1 MTQLDPLTGT
11 AATATGD
18 PADPVTTS
26 TRRRRR
32 TSVFWLASPLL
43 AIAVAVVVLPWTGL
57 LPDSGQD
64 LGNTLAP
71 PVFLPDGSWA
81 HPLGTDKLG
90 QDVLARLVEGGRLTL
105 LIGVVGAIVSI
116 GPGTLVGVLAGYCRG
131 WVDVV
136 ISRLIDAQLAL
147 PFILIALAIIAN
159 RGASLPVLFVVLAL
173 TGWAPCARVS
183 RSVAMSV
190 RERQFVLG
198 LRAAGASEV
207 RIVLRHVVP
216 NLAGTVV
223 ALGTLQVGTA
233 ILVESAL
240 SFLGLGIGPDS
251 VSWGAMLSAGQ
262 DVLTSAWW
270 VAAFPGVAITV
281 VVLLV
286 NLLGDALLT
295 HHDPRK
301 RRR

>member
-1 MTQLDPLTGT
+1 MSQLDSKIATVT
-11 AATATGD
+11 ASEPMARA
-18 PADPVTTS
+18 P
-26 TRRRRR
+26 RRRR
-32 TSVFWLASPLL
+32 TSVFWLALPLGV
-43 AIAVAVVVLPWTGL
+43 IAVLVVFLPMTGL
-57 LPDSGQD
+57 LHDPGQTD

-71 PVFLPDGSWA
+71 PGFLSGGSWS

-90 QDVLARLVEGGRLTL
+90 QDVLAQLVEGGRLTL
-105 LIGVVGAIVSI
+105 FIGLVGALVSI
-116 GPGTLVGVLAGYCRG
+116 GPGTLMGVLAGYFRG

-159 RGASLPVLFVVLAL
+159 RGSSLPILFLVLAL
-173 TGWAPCARVS
+173 TGWAPCARVT
-183 RSVAMSV
+183 RSVAMTV

-198 LRAAGASEV
+198 LRAAGASEA
-207 RIVLRHVVP
+207 RIVLRHIVP
-216 NLAGTVV
+216 NLAGTIV

-240 SFLGLGIGPDS
+240 SFLGLGIVPPDI
-251 VSWGAMLSAGQ
+251 SWGAMLAAGQ
-262 DVLTSAWW
+262 DVLSRAWW
-270 VAAFPGVAITV
+270 VALFPGLDITL

-301 RRR
+301 RRH

>member
-1 MTQLDPLTGT
+1 MTQLDPKVTVT
-11 AATATGD
+11 TATL
-18 PADPVTTS
+18 PVAKA
-26 TRRRRR
+26 RRRR
-32 TSVFWLASPLL
+32 TSVFWLALPLL
-43 AIAVAVVVLPWTGL
+43 AIAVTVVLLPMTGL
-57 LPDSGQD
+57 LADPGDQD
-64 LGNTLAP
+64 LDNTLAP
-71 PVFLPDGSWA
+71 PAFLSGGSWA
-81 HPLGTDKLG
+81 NPLGTDKLG
-90 QDVLARLVEGGRLTL
+90 QDVLAQLVHGGRLTL
-105 LIGVVGAIVSI
+105 LIGLVGALVSI
-116 GPGTLVGVLAGYCRG
+116 GPGTLLGVLAGYCRG

-136 ISRLIDAQLAL
+136 ITRLIDAQLAL

-159 RGASLPVLFVVLAL
+159 QGSSLPVLFLVLAL

-183 RSVAMSV
+183 RSVAISL

-216 NLAGTVV
+216 NLAGTIV

-240 SFLGLGIGPDS
+240 SFLGLGITPPS
-251 VSWGAMLSAGQ
+251 ISWGAMLSAGQ
-262 DVLTSAWW
+262 DVLSTAWW
-270 VAAFPGVAITV
+270 VAAFPGLAITI

-301 RRR
+301 RRH